1 MRPART
7 TATAKTDPGKGS
19 VSAESGRAGT
29 KATVAITPRRGKAAE
44 RLDLAMVRRGLVE
57 SRERAQALILA
68 GSVSVA
74 GRVASRASQTIS
86 PEIPIEVAGPE
97 HPYVG
102 RGGLKLQAALDEFGI
117 DPSGMVTLDVGAST
131 GGFTDCLL
139 QRGAARVYAVD
150 VGYGQLAWRLRQDP
164 RVVVIERCNARYLGR
179 SHVPEPVGLAVIDVS
194 FISLTMILP
203 AVRECLAPGGQ
214 VVALLKPQFEV
225 GKGQVGRGGIV
236 RDERLRRETV
246 AKVRGAVESRQWEWC
261 GEITSP
267 IVGQKG
273 NVEHLIRLRPS

>member
-1 MRPART
+1 M
-7 TATAKTDPGKGS
+7 GKGS
-19 VSAESGRAGT
+19 ALAEPGRAGAKT
-29 KATVAITPRRGKAAE
+29 AVATPRGDKATE
-44 RLDLAMVRRGLVE
+44 RLDLAMVRRGLAE

-68 GSVSVA
+68 GAVSVA
-74 GRVASRASQTIS
+74 GHVVSRASQAVP
-86 PEIPIEVAGPE
+86 PEIPIEVTGPG

-102 RGGLKLQAALDEFGI
+102 RGGLKLQAALDAFGI
-117 DPSGMVTLDVGAST
+117 DPAGMVTLDVGAST

-139 QRGAARVYAVD
+139 QRGAVRVYAVD

-179 SHVPEPVGLAVIDVS
+179 SHVPEPVELATIDVS

-203 AVRECLAPGGQ
+203 SVRACLAPGGQ

-236 RDERLRRETV
+236 RDERLRLKTV
-246 AKVRGAVESRQWEWC
+246 EKVRSAVEAQRWEWC

-273 NVEHLIRLRPS
+273 NVEYVIRLRPA

>member
-1 MRPART
+1 MRLVRA
-7 TATAKTDPGKGS
+7 TATSKTDSGKDS
-19 VSAESGRAGT
+19 VLAEPGRAGAKGT
-29 KATVAITPRRGKAAE
+29 GATPRGGKAAE
-44 RLDLAMVRRGLVE
+44 RLDVALVSRGLAE

-68 GSVSVA
+68 GAVSVA
-74 GRVASRASQTIS
+74 GQVVSRASHAVR
-86 PEIPIEVAGPE
+86 PETPIAIAGPE

-102 RGGLKLQAALDEFGI
+102 RGGLKLQAALDAFGV
-117 DPSGMVTLDVGAST
+117 DPAGLVALDVGAST

-164 RVVVIERCNARYLGR
+164 RVVVIERCNARHLDR
-179 SHVPEPVGLAVIDVS
+179 SHVPEPVEVAVIDVS

-203 AVRECLAPGGQ
+203 AVRSCLAPGGQ

-225 GKGQVGRGGIV
+225 GKGKVGRGGIV

-246 AKVRGAVESRQWEWC
+246 EKVRGVVEAQYWDWC

-267 IVGQKG
+267 ITWQKG
-273 NVEHLIRLRPS
+273 NVEYLIRLRPA